1 MLLVLEIKMQ
11 KKEEQ
16 LFDGLTCDELLELWA
31 NVYPEDI
38 VSSEPKNFFIDLD
51 DDLGPLATA
60 DFENS

>member
-1 MLLVLEIKMQ
+1 MQ

-16 LFDGLTCDELLELWA
+16 LFDGLTCGELLELWA

-51 DDLGPLATA
+51 DDLGPLATT